1 MAGGLIQ
8 SHDGQ
13 IFVLTARRFN
23 WVAVCVRV
31 GEFFASPDKRY
42 EVVPSR

>member
-23 WVAVCVRV
+23 WVGIPPADGSRCRV
-31 GEFFASPDKRY
+31 FCQSW
-42 EVVPSR
+42 

>member
-13 IFVLTARRFN
+13 IFVLTHLLR
-23 WVAVCVRV
+23 
-31 GEFFASPDKRY
+31 
-42 EVVPSR
+42 